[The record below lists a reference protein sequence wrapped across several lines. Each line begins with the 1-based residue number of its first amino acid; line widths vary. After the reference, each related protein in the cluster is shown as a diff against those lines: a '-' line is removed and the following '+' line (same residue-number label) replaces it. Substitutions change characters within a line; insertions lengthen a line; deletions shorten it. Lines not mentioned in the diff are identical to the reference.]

1 MPTWIDTH
9 CHLDAPEFAPD
20 VDAVR
25 AAARAVGVQH
35 LVIPAVQLAH
45 CGAVQALAQRYGDSY
60 ALGIHPLYTG
70 RAGDGDVAALGQF
83 LQRVRHDPHL
93 VAIGEIGLDYFV
105 PGLDAAR
112 QEQFYRAQLQLA
124 RRCDLPVILHVRRSA
139 DRLLKGLREV
149 PVQGGIA
156 HAFNGSLQQA
166 RAFVALGFKL
176 GFGGALTFERA
187 LQLRRLATELPP
199 EALVLETDAP
209 DMPPHWLYR
218 TAFDRAAGTPQSR
231 NSPAEL
237 PRIAHVLADLR
248 GTTPTALAEQTT
260 ANALQALARLQLRA
274 GAALLFDPSV
284 QTRAA
289 PRRRSGRDFNAS
301 ALGWLGA
308 AVGLHQQPNIA
319 LEQ

>member
-9 CHLDAPEFAPD
+9 CHLDAAEFAPD

-25 AAARAVGVQH
+25 AAVRTAGVQH
-35 LVIPAVQLAH
+35 LVIPAVERANWE
-45 CGAVQALAQRYGDSY
+45 AVQTLAQRHGDSY

-93 VAIGEIGLDYFV
+93 VAIGEIGLDYFA

-124 RRCDLPVILHVRRSA
+124 RRFDLPVILHVRRSA

-166 RAFVALGFKL
+166 HAFIALGFKL

-218 TAFDRAAGTPQSR
+218 TAAQRAAGTPQSR
-231 NSPAEL
+231 NSPPEL

-248 GTTPTALAEQTT
+248 GTTPTALAEQTS
-260 ANALQALARLQLRA
+260 ANALQALARLH
-274 GAALLFDPSV
+274 
-284 QTRAA
+284 
-289 PRRRSGRDFNAS
+289 GR
-301 ALGWLGA
+301 
-308 AVGLHQQPNIA
+308 VGYK
-319 LEQ
+319 